1 MRLSRI
7 ALPILLA
14 FSVAACAARAGAAA
28 STGAAEASAASN
40 VALQNRA
47 AAVQLLLR
55 NYPPLM
61 WDARVTGE
69 VFVQVTLD
77 AAGVV
82 TDSKVLRSTMTYF
95 DEPALKVAEQLR
107 FSAPAAAGQRVDVRM
122 LFAQPEQASI
132 SVVD

>member
-14 FSVAACAARAGAAA
+14 FSVAACAANAGAAA
-28 STGAAEASAASN
+28 SAGAAGARAESR

-47 AAVQLLLR
+47 QSVQLMLR

-61 WDARVTGE
+61 RDARVTGE

-77 AAGVV
+77 AAGAV
-82 TDSKVLRSTMTYF
+82 TDSRVTRSTLTYF
-95 DEPALKVAEQLR
+95 DEPALKVADQLR
-107 FSAPAAAGQRVDVRM
+107 FTPPAAAGQRVDVRM
-122 LFAQPEQASI
+122 LFAEQGQATI